1 MIAFALTDALVTVGA
16 ILGIY
21 RLWPHRRDGKVRMIR
36 LGLGL
41 MGFAAL
47 IGAIRFASG
56 LVNELELVHSLA
68 STFAAAAGL
77 LLISVGLIL
86 KVNAVKMDAGI
97 TRYVRYGLPALV
109 AFLMFFPGTGP
120 VISLIPLLALA
131 LGLVAS
137 GLLILKGKQSTGLV
151 WLASF
156 ALIGLASMLIG
167 GSRTESTF
175 GITNWHLYH
184 ALLCIWAVLVGEA
197 TKRLMAR

>member
-21 RLWPHRRDGKVRMIR
+21 LLWPHRRDGKVRMIR

-41 MGFAAL
+41 MGIAAL
-47 IGAIRFASG
+47 IGAVRFASG
-56 LVNELELVHSLA
+56 QVNELEWAHSLA

-86 KVNAVKMDAGI
+86 KANAVKLDSGI

-109 AFLMFFPGTGP
+109 AFVMFFPGTGP
-120 VISLIPLLALA
+120 VISALPLLGLA
-131 LGLVAS
+131 LGATAS
-137 GLLILKGKQSTGLV
+137 VMLILKGKQSTGLV

-156 ALIGLASMLIG
+156 ALIGLASVLIG
-167 GSRTESTF
+167 DSRSESTF

-184 ALLCIWAVLVGEA
+184 AMLGIWAVLVGEA

>member
-1 MIAFALTDALVTVGA
+1 MIAFALTDALVTIGA

-21 RLWPHRRDGKVRMIR
+21 LLWPHRRDGKVRMIR

-41 MGFAAL
+41 MGLAAL
-47 IGAIRFASG
+47 IGAVRFASG
-56 LVNELELVHSLA
+56 LVDELELAHSLA

-77 LLISVGLIL
+77 LLISVGLTL
-86 KVNAVKMDAGI
+86 KVNAVKMDTGI
-97 TRYVRYGLPALV
+97 TRYVRYGLPAIV

-120 VISLIPLLALA
+120 IIGSIPVFGLI
-131 LGLVAS
+131 LGIVAS
-137 GLLILKGKQSTGLV
+137 GMLVLKGKQSTGLV

-156 ALIGLASMLIG
+156 ALIGLASVLIG
-167 GSRTESTF
+167 GSRMESTF

-184 ALLCIWAVLVGEA
+184 ALLGIWAVLVGEA

>member
-21 RLWPHRRDGKVRMIR
+21 LLWPHRRDGKVRMIR

-41 MGFAAL
+41 VGFAAL

-56 LVNELELVHSLA
+56 QVNEMELAHSLA

-86 KVNAVKMDAGI
+86 KVNAVKLDAGI
-97 TRYVRYGLPALV
+97 TRYIRYGLPATV
-109 AFLMFFPGTGP
+109 AFLMFFPGTDPIISFIP
-120 VISLIPLLALA
+120 VLALV
-131 LGLVAS
+131 LGTVAS
-137 GLLILKGKQSTGLV
+137 GLLIVKGRQTPGLV

-156 ALIGLASMLIG
+156 ALIGLASVLIG
-167 GSRTESTF
+167 GSRMESTF

-184 ALLCIWAVLVGEA
+184 AMLGIWAVLVGEA